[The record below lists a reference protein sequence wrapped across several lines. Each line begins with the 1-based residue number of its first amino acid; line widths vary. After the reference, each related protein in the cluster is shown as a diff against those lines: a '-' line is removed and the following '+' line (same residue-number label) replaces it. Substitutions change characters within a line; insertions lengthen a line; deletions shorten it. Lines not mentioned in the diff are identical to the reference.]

1 MFNLQENDIL
11 PMQTFEISTNKTN
24 NNTLIISARTTCFFS
39 NKYSSNK
46 TIGKLKSFSIF
57 VFIKPLK
64 YFKLLND

>member
-1 MFNLQENDIL
+1 MLNLQENDIL

-24 NNTLIISARTTCFFS
+24 NNTLIISARTTCFLS

-57 VFIKPLK
+57 VFINPLK
-64 YFKLLND
+64 YLNF